1 MPHASR
7 SIVFTAVTGVIILA
21 LSIRTGVAA
30 IAPLATRI
38 DLNVALEGLPLG
50 ALGTIPPIAYAVSA
64 AFSPWF
70 AKKVGLEKAAIAV
83 GVLGVVAHVWRGISP
98 GYLSLFVATAVL
110 MIAVGVGNV
119 ILPGLVKLYA
129 PNSIAAVTSAYGVAM
144 AISSAVP
151 TVLGVWMAD
160 LFGWRVSLAA
170 WAILSLVGVLPWL
183 LLLPHAKARGIAQIE
198 LAPPEAAKSLSMM
211 RSPTALA
218 IMAIFGGSGVL
229 AYSWFSMLPLILI
242 DTAGYSESNAALAL
256 GIFTIMGLPMAL
268 VIPPLAARRGWS
280 GALVAIAVTSGLI
293 GMGGLLLFPT
303 GPATL
308 WVVFL
313 GIGPLTFPL
322 SLTLIGKRTANHLS
336 ALVLSGFVNKWGYVM
351 AAVGPLAV
359 GLALEVTGGWALSL
373 GILMAV
379 SLIEVPAIWI
389 LARESMVDDELAQHG
404 GSAHMSK

>member
-1 MPHASR
+1 MPYASR
-7 SIVFTAVTGVIILA
+7 SIVVTAVTGIIILA
-21 LSIRTGVAA
+21 LGIRTGVAA

-50 ALGTIPPIAYAVSA
+50 ALGTIPPIAYAIAA

-110 MIAVGVGNV
+110 MVAVGVGNV

-198 LAPPEAAKSLSMM
+198 LAPPEAAKSLSMV
-211 RSPTALA
+211 RSPTAVA
-218 IMAIFGGSGVL
+218 IMVIFGVSGVS

-242 DTAGYSESNAALAL
+242 DTAGYSEANAALAL

-280 GALVAIAVTSGLI
+280 SALVAIAVASALI

-303 GPATL
+303 GPTTL

-351 AAVGPLAV
+351 AAAGPLAV
-359 GLALEVTGGWALSL
+359 GLALEVTGGWAFSL

-379 SLIEVPAIWI
+379 SLIEIPAIWI
-389 LARESMVDDELAQHG
+389 LARESIVDDELARHG
-404 GSAHMSK
+404 GSAHMSN